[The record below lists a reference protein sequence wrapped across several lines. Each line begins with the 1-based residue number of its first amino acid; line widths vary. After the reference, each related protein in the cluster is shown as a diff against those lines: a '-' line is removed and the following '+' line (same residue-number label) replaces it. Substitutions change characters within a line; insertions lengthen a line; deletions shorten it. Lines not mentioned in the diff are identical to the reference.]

1 MFSIQEVIYR
11 VDIGE
16 NKANQKKK
24 KKSIWNQKKKKIKKN
39 LKIGFKT

>member
-24 KKSIWNQKKKKIKKN
+24 KNQFGIKKKNKLKKI
-39 LKIGFKT
+39 